1 MPGSVLDAE
10 NTAVSI
16 DTLFLPLMKL
26 LVQLGKDIPM
36 TTECGE
42 GDFENSDKV
51 RGQQRLSS
59 FGEAEEHWLPT
70 PDSSILVGVHEFA

>member
-10 NTAVSI
+10 NTGKSI

-26 LVQLGKDIPM
+26 LIQLGKKIIPM

-42 GDFENSDKV
+42 EGLENSNK
-51 RGQQRLSS
+51 
-59 FGEAEEHWLPT
+59 
-70 PDSSILVGVHEFA
+70 I